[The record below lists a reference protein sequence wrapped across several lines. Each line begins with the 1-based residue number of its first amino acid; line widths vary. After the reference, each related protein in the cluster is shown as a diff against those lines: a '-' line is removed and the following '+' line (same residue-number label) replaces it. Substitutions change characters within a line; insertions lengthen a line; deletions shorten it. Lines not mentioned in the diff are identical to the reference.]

1 MKIRFANKENRKEVV
16 KEIESIMQRKA
27 KYLGMPSCAYQ
38 VGSITIEKDGNIEVP
53 DTDLCIDL
61 LYRLQ
66 DKYDCESDDVLVD
79 DPELAAKYHV
89 NFEKKDEEN
98 WELVPN
104 EGDDEDDDEEVPDMV
119 NGPEDEDREDEW
131 GEAEEPLMEY
141 TREKLN
147 SADLQKV
154 RNMITAKED
163 LIKKA
168 LGIDDL
174 PIIETEEKV
183 SFPWKVS
190 AEDPDLQDAAVRL
203 IKEIVERSKM
213 QKNVSAKKSKVE
225 NEKYSMRCFL
235 LKLGY
240 IGDEYEKHRKVLL
253 RNFEGSSA
261 FKYGK
266 PKCERD
272 TIVDPDT
279 YKVLKEK

>member
-1 MKIRFANKENRKEVV
+1 MKIRFANKEDRKEIV

-38 VGSITIEKDGNIEVP
+38 VGSITIEKDGNVEVP

-61 LYRLQ
+61 LFRLQ

-89 NFEKKDEEN
+89 SFEKKEEEN

-104 EGDDEDDDEEVPDMV
+104 EGDDEDEDDEDVPDMV
-119 NGPEDEDREDEW
+119 NGPEDEDREDVW
-131 GEAEEPLMEY
+131 DEAETDEVDDEPLVEY
-141 TREKLN
+141 TW
-147 SADLQKV
+147 DLIDKDCVQKT
-154 RNMITAKED
+154 RNMVASKET

-168 LGIDDL
+168 LEIDAL

-190 AEDPDLQDAAVRL
+190 KEDPELRDAAKQL
-203 IKEIVERSKM
+203 IKAIVMHSAIQRS
-213 QKNVSAKKSKVE
+213 VSAKENKAD
-225 NEKYSMRCFL
+225 NEKYAMRCFL
-235 LKLGY
+235 LKLEF
-240 IGDEYEKHRKVLL
+240 IGSEYKENRTALL

-266 PKCERD
+266 KKDR
-272 TIVDPDT
+272 
-279 YKVLKEK
+279 